1 MEIIAGRNFS
11 KTILTDSTES
21 FLLNEAAVLQL
32 GWATPQQALGQQ
44 LNWGDGRRTG
54 SVIGVVK
61 DFHVVSL
68 QERIEPIVFFINPD
82 YYYLSIKIRADE
94 IQNTLSYIGK
104 SLAKITPYLP
114 FEYFFID
121 ENFDRLHR
129 ANERLAQTFGAFSFI
144 AISIACLG
152 LFGLVA
158 FTAEQRTKEIGV
170 RKVLG
175 ASIPGIVVLL
185 SKDFAKL
192 IVWALVISAP
202 IAYFAMSDWLQRFA
216 YRIEISW
223 WVFALAG
230 GLALGIA
237 LLTVSTQAI
246 RAALANPV
254 ESLRY
259 E

>member
-1 MEIIAGRNFS
+1 MPNKIYETVKFS
-11 KTILTDSTES
+11 RLDGNSSQLQVLDARFFLTI
-21 FLLNEAAVLQL
+21 
-32 GWATPQQALGQQ
+32 
-44 LNWGDGRRTG
+44 
-54 SVIGVVK
+54 
-61 DFHVVSL
+61 
-68 QERIEPIVFFINPD
+68 
-82 YYYLSIKIRADE
+82 
-94 IQNTLSYIGK
+94 
-104 SLAKITPYLP
+104 
-114 FEYFFID
+114 
-121 ENFDRLHR
+121 
-129 ANERLAQTFGAFSFI
+129 FI
-144 AISIACLG
+144 AFLG
-152 LFGLVA
+152 LFGLA
-158 FTAEQRTKEIGV
+158 TFTAEQRAKEIGV